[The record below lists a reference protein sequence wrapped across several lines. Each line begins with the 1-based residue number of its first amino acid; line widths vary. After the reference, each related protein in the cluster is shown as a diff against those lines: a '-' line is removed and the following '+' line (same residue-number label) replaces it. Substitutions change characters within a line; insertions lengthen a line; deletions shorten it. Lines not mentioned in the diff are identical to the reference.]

1 MAASDTRGPLAGLRV
16 LDLTEHMAGPFC
28 TMILADMGAEVLK
41 VERPGKGDSS
51 RSMGDG
57 AERNPFFRYINRNK
71 KSVTLDYKGPV
82 GREVFLRLVRSVDV
96 LVENYRAT
104 VMERAGLGYAVLAG
118 ENPRLVYAQL
128 SGFGADGPY
137 RDKGGLD
144 LIAQGMGGLMHV
156 TGEPDGPPTSV
167 GQPICDLG
175 TGMWGVQGI
184 LAALYERERTGHGQK
199 VDCSLLET
207 ALGFSGWTGAAW
219 LVDGREPTRQGARH
233 RQNAPYQRF
242 ATQDGY
248 MMIGAATQYLWE
260 RCARALGRGEWIN
273 DLRFRRNTD
282 RLRHREALEK
292 EIERVLGT
300 QPTAHWVAALDAAG
314 VPSGPVNTY
323 TQLFADP
330 QVRHLEMVVHAD
342 DPELGRVPHVRMPVR
357 LSRSQVAVRS
367 VAPKL
372 AHGRGP
378 ERARIHPGR
387 AGGAQARARDLTA
400 GRGSAAE
407 GIPRPEPGGDRT
419 PRHPGGK
426 DLVLD
431 TLALED
437 EQAIEAGR
445 HVDRAVAAV
454 EAQHAAVAR
463 PPGGVGVVDRR
474 HATVRA
480 TAGWRRERV
489 AMARVDGA
497 SSRVPGNLDL
507 HPVEPEIGLAVQ
519 RVPQGEEDGPERGE
533 LRGHLVGID
542 PRDRVAAD
550 GSVDT
555 IRGTPAESRRA

>member
-51 RSMGDG
+51 RAMGDG
-57 AERNPFFRYINRNK
+57 AERNPFFRSLNRNK
-71 KSVTLDYKGPV
+71 KSVTLDYKGPA

-104 VMERAGLGYAVLAG
+104 VMERAGLGYVALAA

-128 SGFGADGPY
+128 SGFGAGGPY

-184 LAALYERERTGHGQK
+184 LAALYEREHTGRGQK

-219 LVDGREPTRQGARH
+219 LVDGREPERQGARH

-248 MMIGAATQYLWE
+248 MMIGAATQELWE
-260 RCARALGRGEWIN
+260 RCARALGRDEWIE
-273 DLRFRRNTD
+273 DSRFRRNAD
-282 RLRHREALEK
+282 RLRHREALEQ
-292 EIERVLGT
+292 ELEHVLGT
-300 QPTAHWVAALDAAG
+300 RPTAHWVAALDAAG

-323 TQLFADP
+323 AQLFADP
-330 QVRHLEMVVHAD
+330 QVRHLEMVTHAD
-342 DPELGRVPHVRMPVR
+342 DTELGRVPHVRTPVR
-357 LSRSQVAVRS
+357 LSRSRVAVRS

-372 AHGRGP
+372 
-378 ERARIHPGR
+378 
-387 AGGAQARARDLTA
+387 GADTTEILKGLGYTP
-400 GRGSAAE
+400 AE
-407 GIPRPEPGGDRT
+407 LE
-419 PRHPGGK
+419 
-426 DLVLD
+426 
-431 TLALED
+431 AL
-437 EQAIEAGR
+437 
-445 HVDRAVAAV
+445 
-454 EAQHAAVAR
+454 
-463 PPGGVGVVDRR
+463 
-474 HATVRA
+474 
-480 TAGWRRERV
+480 RRER
-489 AMARVDGA
+489 A
-497 SSRVPGNLDL
+497 
-507 HPVEPEIGLAVQ
+507 I
-519 RVPQGEEDGPERGE
+519 
-533 LRGHLVGID
+533 
-542 PRDRVAAD
+542 
-550 GSVDT
+550 
-555 IRGTPAESRRA
+555 

>member
-71 KSVTLDYKGPV
+71 KSVTLDYKGHV

-104 VMERAGLGYAVLAG
+104 VMERAGLGYAALAA

-219 LVDGREPTRQGARH
+219 LVDGQEPTRQGARH

-248 MMIGAATQYLWE
+248 MMIGAATQELWE
-260 RCARALGRGEWIN
+260 RCARALGRAEWI
-273 DLRFRRNTD
+273 DDPRFRRNPD
-282 RLRHREALEK
+282 RLRHREVLEK
-292 EIERVLGT
+292 EIERRARDAADRPLGRCLRCGRRAVRT
-300 QPTAHWVAALDAAG
+300 RQHVRAALRRPAGAPPRDGGARRRPGARASAPRPDAGAP
-314 VPSGPVNTY
+314 VAESGGGEKRG
-323 TQLFADP
+323 AEA
-330 QVRHLEMVVHAD
+330 R
-342 DPELGRVPHVRMPVR
+342 R
-357 LSRSQVAVRS
+357 
-367 VAPKL
+367 
-372 AHGRGP
+372 AHGGSP
-378 ERARIHPGR
+378 ERARLRPCRTGDAATR
-387 AGGAQARARDLTA
+387 AGRSDSR
-400 GRGSAAE
+400 RG
-407 GIPRPEPGGDRT
+407 
-419 PRHPGGK
+419 
-426 DLVLD
+426 
-431 TLALED
+431 
-437 EQAIEAGR
+437 
-445 HVDRAVAAV
+445 AV
-454 EAQHAAVAR
+454 EC
-463 PPGGVGVVDRR
+463 RR
-474 HATVRA
+474 
-480 TAGWRRERV
+480 
-489 AMARVDGA
+489 
-497 SSRVPGNLDL
+497 L
-507 HPVEPEIGLAVQ
+507 
-519 RVPQGEEDGPERGE
+519 
-533 LRGHLVGID
+533 
-542 PRDRVAAD
+542 RDR
-550 GSVDT
+550 
-555 IRGTPAESRRA
+555 SRSSARSS